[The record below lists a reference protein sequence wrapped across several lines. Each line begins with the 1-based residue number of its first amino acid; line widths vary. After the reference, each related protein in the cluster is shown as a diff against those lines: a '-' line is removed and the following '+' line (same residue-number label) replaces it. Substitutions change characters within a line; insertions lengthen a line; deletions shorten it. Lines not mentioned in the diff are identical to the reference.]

1 MSRHAQEASRSRPSP
16 RKCPHTDQPALDYVL
31 DGDAELRAVE
41 AALREAEITHDAH
54 EIAHGHERLHAIG
67 GYAAAARAARML
79 DGLGFKPDQ
88 IDNPVASFS
97 GGWRMRLN
105 LARVLMTRADLML
118 LDEPTNHL
126 DIDAVVW
133 LQNWL
138 LAYEGTLLVISHDR
152 EFLDAICTHTLHL
165 AESKA
170 TLYTGNYSQFER
182 LRAERMAQQAAVSA
196 SQQRTIAHLQSF
208 VDRFKASAAKARLA
222 QSRVKMIERIK
233 LVAPVV
239 ADSEFSFDFPAPDK
253 LPSPLIRLHD
263 AAVGYG
269 QRTVLSGIKLSLEPG
284 QRIGLVGP
292 NGEGKS
298 TLVKLLAG
306 ELDVRAG
313 EMTRHPDLRVGY
325 FAQHQLEQLNPDAS
339 PLEHFKELD
348 PKKGEQ
354 ELRSVL
360 GGFNF
365 VGDRVFEK
373 VAPFSGGEKARL
385 ALAMVVYRRPNLL
398 LLDEPTNHLDLDMRQ
413 ALEIALSDFDGAV
426 VLVSHDRHLV
436 GATCDQLIRVCD
448 GSVGEFDGDPV
459 PRNVDAPTHPDL
471 VEPGDVIEKSLQPGK
486 AAGTPQQA
494 RMHAHRHHAW
504 HALAFGIQH
513 VEAVAQ
519 IMEKVIGR
527 VEALRRREAHVV
539 GVERVRHDQVRAFAA
554 VGARHSHPERQVVA
568 VVVAVVFEAAVFD
581 DSARVFGLSRPVYQP
596 SGALPV
602 MALWISTA
610 RRMCARSRPRACP
623 GSGSSAGRARRS
635 RGRAS
640 RQASI
645 NCGLRC
651 IAMATPNTVSGRPR
665 RWNSRRM
672 RQHADARSVFV
683 DRLHAHVAS
692 RIAGRADDLGQKL
705 FAVARHRHA
714 ARRCGRRSVLA
725 ALFVQP

>member
-1 MSRHAQEASRSRPSP
+1 MLSFSNLRLRRGPRVLIDGLSATIHRGQRVGFVGRNGTGKSSLFALIQGEISPDQGDVSLPRNLLIASVAQEM
-16 RKCPHTDQPALDYVL
+16 PHTSAPAIEYVL

-41 AALREAEITHDAH
+41 ADLREAEILHDANR
-54 EIAHGHERLHAIG
+54 IGHGHERLHAIG
-67 GYAAAARAARML
+67 GYAASARAARML
-79 DGLGFKPDQ
+79 DGLGFKPDT
-88 IDNPVASFS
+88 INNPVDSFS

-105 LARVLMTRADLML
+105 LARVLMTRADLLL

-138 LAYEGTLLVISHDR
+138 LAYEGTLLLISHDR
-152 EFLDAICTHTLHL
+152 EFLDAVCTHTLHL
-165 AESKA
+165 AESRA

-182 LRAERMAQQAAVSA
+182 LRADRLAQQAAVSA
-196 SQQRTIAHLQSF
+196 AQQRTIAHLQSF
-208 VDRFKASAAKARLA
+208 VDRFKASAAKARQA

-233 LVAPVV
+233 LVAPVM
-239 ADSEFSFDFPAPDK
+239 ADSEFSFDFPQPDR

-269 QRTVLSGIKLSLEPG
+269 ERTVLSNIKLSLEPG

-306 ELDVRAG
+306 ELDIRDG

-339 PLEHFKELD
+339 PLEHFRELD

-385 ALAMVVYRRPNLL
+385 ALAMVVYRKPNLL

-413 ALEIALSDFDGAV
+413 ALELALQDFNGAV

-448 GSVGEFDGDPV
+448 GAVGEFDGDLDDYARWLSTRGNA
-459 PRNVDAPTHPDL
+459 PRNDGGAGKSASADKSPRQNDKAQKKQERALREALKKAEVELEQMQKAMQLADAE
-471 VEPGDVIEKSLQPGK
+471 VAAPGFFNQDKFKVL
-486 AAGTPQQA
+486 AATQRQTEA
-494 RMHAHRHHAW
+494 RRKLDEAEARW
-504 HALAFGIQH
+504 LAAA
-513 VEAVAQ
+513 EA
-519 IMEKVIGR
+519 
-527 VEALRRREAHVV
+527 VEAL
-539 GVERVRHDQVRAFAA
+539 
-554 VGARHSHPERQVVA
+554 
-568 VVVAVVFEAAVFD
+568 
-581 DSARVFGLSRPVYQP
+581 
-596 SGALPV
+596 SG
-602 MALWISTA
+602 
-610 RRMCARSRPRACP
+610 
-623 GSGSSAGRARRS
+623 
-635 RGRAS
+635 
-640 RQASI
+640 
-645 NCGLRC
+645 
-651 IAMATPNTVSGRPR
+651 
-665 RWNSRRM
+665 
-672 RQHADARSVFV
+672 
-683 DRLHAHVAS
+683 
-692 RIAGRADDLGQKL
+692 
-705 FAVARHRHA
+705 
-714 ARRCGRRSVLA
+714 
-725 ALFVQP
+725 

>member
-1 MSRHAQEASRSRPSP
+1 MLSFSNLRLRRGPRVLIDGLSATIHRGQRVGFVGRNGTGKSSLFALILGEIQPDQGDVSLPKSLTIATVAQEM
-16 RKCPHTDQPALDYVL
+16 PHTEQPAIEYVL

-448 GSVGEFDGDPV
+448 GSVGEFDGDLDAYAKWLGSRGNAMRQEAGPSK
-459 PRNVDAPTHPDL
+459 PAGGERSARNNDKAQKKQERALRDAL
-471 VEPGDVIEKSLQPGK
+471 K
-486 AAGTPQQA
+486 AAEVELERLQREMQQVDREVA
-494 RMHAHRHHAW
+494 APGFYSQDKFKV
-504 HALAFGIQH
+504 LATTQRQSETRRKLD
-513 VEAVAQ
+513 EA
-519 IMEKVIGR
+519 
-527 VEALRRREAHVV
+527 
-539 GVERVRHDQVRAFAA
+539 
-554 VGARHSHPERQVVA
+554 
-568 VVVAVVFEAAVFD
+568 EAAWL
-581 DSARVFGLSRPVYQP
+581 A
-596 SGALPV
+596 A
-602 MALWISTA
+602 AE
-610 RRMCARSRPRACP
+610 
-623 GSGSSAGRARRS
+623 
-635 RGRAS
+635 AS
-640 RQASI
+640 EA
-645 NCGLRC
+645 
-651 IAMATPNTVSGRPR
+651 
-665 RWNSRRM
+665 
-672 RQHADARSVFV
+672 
-683 DRLHAHVAS
+683 
-692 RIAGRADDLGQKL
+692 
-705 FAVARHRHA
+705 A
-714 ARRCGRRSVLA
+714 AR
-725 ALFVQP
+725 

>member
-1 MSRHAQEASRSRPSP
+1 MLSFSNLRLRRGPRVLIDGLSATIHRGQRVGFVGRNGTGKSSLFALILGEIQPDQGDVSLPKSLTIATVAQEM
-16 RKCPHTDQPALDYVL
+16 PHTEQPAIEYVL

-152 EFLDAICTHTLHL
+152 EFLDAVCTHTLHL

-269 QRTVLSGIKLSLEPG
+269 ERTVLSGIKLSLEPG

-306 ELDVRAG
+306 ELEIRAG

-448 GSVGEFDGDPV
+448 GTVGEFDGDLDV
-459 PRNVDAPTHPDL
+459 YAKWIGSRGNTPRAEAGAVRAAASERPARGND
-471 VEPGDVIEKSLQPGK
+471 K
-486 AAGTPQQA
+486 AQKKQE
-494 RMHAHRHHAW
+494 R
-504 HALAFGIQH
+504 
-513 VEAVAQ
+513 
-519 IMEKVIGR
+519 
-527 VEALRRREAHVV
+527 ALRDALQKAEAEMEQLQREMQLVDTEVAAPGFFAQDKFRVLATTQRQTETRRKLELA
-539 GVERVRHDQVRAFAA
+539 
-554 VGARHSHPERQVVA
+554 
-568 VVVAVVFEAAVFD
+568 EAAWL
-581 DSARVFGLSRPVYQP
+581 A
-596 SGALPV
+596 A
-602 MALWISTA
+602 AE
-610 RRMCARSRPRACP
+610 
-623 GSGSSAGRARRS
+623 
-635 RGRAS
+635 AS
-640 RQASI
+640 EA
-645 NCGLRC
+645 
-651 IAMATPNTVSGRPR
+651 
-665 RWNSRRM
+665 
-672 RQHADARSVFV
+672 
-683 DRLHAHVAS
+683 
-692 RIAGRADDLGQKL
+692 
-705 FAVARHRHA
+705 A
-714 ARRCGRRSVLA
+714 AR
-725 ALFVQP
+725 

>member
-1 MSRHAQEASRSRPSP
+1 MLSFQNLRLRRGPRVLIDGLSATIHRGQRVGFVGRNGTGKSSLFALIQGEVAPDQGDVSMPRNLRIASVAQEM
-16 RKCPHTDQPALDYVL
+16 PHTSAAAIEYVL
-31 DGDAELRAVE
+31 DGDAELREVE
-41 AALREAEITHDAH
+41 ADLREAEIIHDADR
-54 EIAHGHERLHAIG
+54 IGHGHERLHAIG

-88 IDNPVASFS
+88 INNPVDSFS

-138 LAYEGTLLVISHDR
+138 LAYEGTLLLISHDR
-152 EFLDAICTHTLHL
+152 EFLDAVCTHTLHL
-165 AESKA
+165 AESRA

-222 QSRVKMIERIK
+222 QSRVTMIERIQ

-239 ADSEFSFDFPAPDK
+239 ADSEFSFDFPAPEK

-269 QRTVLSGIKLSLEPG
+269 ERTVLSGIKLSLEPG

-306 ELDVRAG
+306 ELEIRGG

-385 ALAMVVYRRPNLL
+385 ALAMVVYRKPNLL

-436 GATCDQLIRVCD
+436 GSTCDQLIRVCD
-448 GSVGEFDGDPV
+448 GSVGEFNGDLDDYAKWLSSRPSGGMRADGV
-459 PRNVDAPTHPDL
+459 VTTKGAAKEQPRNAQAQRKQEKQLKEALKKAESELEKLQKDMQLVDAE
-471 VEPGDVIEKSLQPGK
+471 VAKPGFYSSDKFKVLATTQRQAETRRQLDAAEARWIE
-486 AAGTPQQA
+486 AA
-494 RMHAHRHHAW
+494 
-504 HALAFGIQH
+504 
-513 VEAVAQ
+513 EAVEQ
-519 IMEKVIGR
+519 IGK
-527 VEALRRREAHVV
+527 
-539 GVERVRHDQVRAFAA
+539 
-554 VGARHSHPERQVVA
+554 
-568 VVVAVVFEAAVFD
+568 
-581 DSARVFGLSRPVYQP
+581 
-596 SGALPV
+596 
-602 MALWISTA
+602 
-610 RRMCARSRPRACP
+610 
-623 GSGSSAGRARRS
+623 
-635 RGRAS
+635 
-640 RQASI
+640 
-645 NCGLRC
+645 
-651 IAMATPNTVSGRPR
+651 
-665 RWNSRRM
+665 
-672 RQHADARSVFV
+672 
-683 DRLHAHVAS
+683 
-692 RIAGRADDLGQKL
+692 
-705 FAVARHRHA
+705 
-714 ARRCGRRSVLA
+714 
-725 ALFVQP
+725 

>member
-1 MSRHAQEASRSRPSP
+1 MLSFSNLRLRRGPRVLIDGLSATIHRGQRVGFVGRNGTGKSSLFAVILGQVQPDQGDFGMPKNLTIATVAQEMPDTP
-16 RKCPHTDQPALDYVL
+16 QPAIDYVL

-41 AALREAEITHDAH
+41 AALVEAEIMHDADA
-54 EIAHGHERLHAIG
+54 IAHGHERLHAIG
-67 GYAAAARAARML
+67 GYAAAARAARLL

-88 IDNPVASFS
+88 INHPVDSFS

-165 AESKA
+165 AEQKA
-170 TLYTGNYSQFER
+170 TLYTGNYTQFEK
-182 LRAERMAQQAAVSA
+182 LRAERMAQQAAISA
-196 SQQRTIAHLQSF
+196 AQQRTIAHLQSF

-239 ADSEFSFDFPAPDK
+239 ADSEFSFEFPAPDK

-269 QRTVLSGIKLSLEPG
+269 ERTVLAGIKLSLEPG

-306 ELDVRAG
+306 ELDIRAG

-354 ELRSVL
+354 ELRNVL

-365 VGDRVFEK
+365 IGDRVFEK
-373 VAPFSGGEKARL
+373 VGPFSGGEKARL
-385 ALAMVVYRRPNLL
+385 ALAMVVYRKPNLL

-436 GATCDQLIRVCD
+436 GATCDQLVRVCD
-448 GSVGEFDGDPV
+448 GAVGEFDGDLDAYAKWLSARGNA
-459 PRNVDAPTHPDL
+459 PRGESGAAKSGDAARSPRQND
-471 VEPGDVIEKSLQPGK
+471 K
-486 AAGTPQQA
+486 AQKKQE
-494 RMHAHRHHAW
+494 R
-504 HALAFGIQH
+504 AL
-513 VEAVAQ
+513 
-519 IMEKVIGR
+519 R
-527 VEALRRREAHVV
+527 EALKKAEAEMEQVQKEMRQVDSEVAAPGFFNQDKFKVLATTQRQSETRRRL
-539 GVERVRHDQVRAFAA
+539 DAA
-554 VGARHSHPERQVVA
+554 
-568 VVVAVVFEAAVFD
+568 EAA
-581 DSARVFGLSRPVYQP
+581 
-596 SGALPV
+596 
-602 MALWISTA
+602 W
-610 RRMCARSRPRACP
+610 
-623 GSGSSAGRARRS
+623 
-635 RGRAS
+635 
-640 RQASI
+640 
-645 NCGLRC
+645 
-651 IAMATPNTVSGRPR
+651 
-665 RWNSRRM
+665 
-672 RQHADARSVFV
+672 
-683 DRLHAHVAS
+683 
-692 RIAGRADDLGQKL
+692 
-705 FAVARHRHA
+705 
-714 ARRCGRRSVLA
+714 LA
-725 ALFVQP
+725 AAEALEGAQAP

>member
-1 MSRHAQEASRSRPSP
+1 MLIDGLSATIHRGQRVGFVGRNGTGKSSLFALIQGEIAPDQGDVSFPRGLNIASVAQEM
-16 RKCPHTDQPALDYVL
+16 PHTTAAAIEYVL
-31 DGDAELRAVE
+31 DGDSELREVE
-41 AALREAEITHDAH
+41 ADLREAEIIHDADR
-54 EIAHGHERLHAIG
+54 IGHGHERLHAIG
-67 GYAAAARAARML
+67 GYAASSRAARML

-88 IDNPVASFS
+88 INNPVDSFS

-138 LAYEGTLLVISHDR
+138 IAYEGTLLVISHDR
-152 EFLDAICTHTLHL
+152 EFLDAVCTHTLHL
-165 AESKA
+165 AESRA
-170 TLYTGNYSQFER
+170 TLYTGNYTQFER

-239 ADSEFSFDFPAPDK
+239 ADSEFSFDFPQPEK

-269 QRTVLSGIKLSLEPG
+269 ERTVLSGIKMSIEPG

-306 ELDVRAG
+306 ELDIRDG

-339 PLEHFKELD
+339 PLEHFRELD

-385 ALAMVVYRRPNLL
+385 ALAMVVYRKPNLL

-436 GATCDQLIRVCD
+436 GSTCDQLVRICD
-448 GSVGEFDGDPV
+448 GTVGEFNGDLDDYAKWLSSRPSGGMRADGVVTTKANANKDQ
-459 PRNVDAPTHPDL
+459 PRNNDKAQRKQEKLLKETLKKAEAELEQLQKDMQKVDAEVAAPNFYSSDKFKVLATTQRQAETRRQLDAA
-471 VEPGDVIEKSLQPGK
+471 EARWIE
-486 AAGTPQQA
+486 AA
-494 RMHAHRHHAW
+494 
-504 HALAFGIQH
+504 
-513 VEAVAQ
+513 EAV
-519 IMEKVIGR
+519 EGIG
-527 VEALRRREAHVV
+527 
-539 GVERVRHDQVRAFAA
+539 
-554 VGARHSHPERQVVA
+554 
-568 VVVAVVFEAAVFD
+568 
-581 DSARVFGLSRPVYQP
+581 
-596 SGALPV
+596 
-602 MALWISTA
+602 
-610 RRMCARSRPRACP
+610 
-623 GSGSSAGRARRS
+623 
-635 RGRAS
+635 
-640 RQASI
+640 
-645 NCGLRC
+645 
-651 IAMATPNTVSGRPR
+651 
-665 RWNSRRM
+665 
-672 RQHADARSVFV
+672 
-683 DRLHAHVAS
+683 
-692 RIAGRADDLGQKL
+692 K
-705 FAVARHRHA
+705 
-714 ARRCGRRSVLA
+714 
-725 ALFVQP
+725 

>member
-1 MSRHAQEASRSRPSP
+1 MILGELQPDQGDVSMPKNLSIATVAQEM
-16 RKCPHTDQPALDYVL
+16 PHTDQPAIEYVL

-41 AALREAEITHDAH
+41 AALVEAEIVHDADA
-54 EIAHGHERLHAIG
+54 IAHGHERLHAIG

-88 IDNPVASFS
+88 ISDPVDSFS

-165 AESKA
+165 AELKA

-182 LRAERMAQQAAVSA
+182 LRAERMAQQAAISA
-196 SQQRTIAHLQSF
+196 AQQRTIAHLQSF

-269 QRTVLSGIKLSLEPG
+269 ERTVLSGVKLSLEPG

-306 ELDVRAG
+306 ELEIRAG

-339 PLEHFKELD
+339 PLEHFRELD

-354 ELRSVL
+354 ELRGVL

-373 VAPFSGGEKARL
+373 VGPFSGGEKARL

-436 GATCDQLIRVCD
+436 ASTCDQLIRVCD
-448 GSVGEFDGDPV
+448 GRVGEFDGDLDAYAKWLSSRGNA
-459 PRNVDAPTHPDL
+459 PRMDAGGAKGASASRSPRQND
-471 VEPGDVIEKSLQPGK
+471 K
-486 AAGTPQQA
+486 AAKKQERALRDALKQAEAEMEQLQKAMQQA
-494 RMHAHRHHAW
+494 DAEVA
-504 HALAFGIQH
+504 APGFFQQDKFKVLAATQRQA
-513 VEAVAQ
+513 EARRKLDEA
-519 IMEKVIGR
+519 EAR
-527 VEALRRREAHVV
+527 WLAAAEAVEAL
-539 GVERVRHDQVRAFAA
+539 
-554 VGARHSHPERQVVA
+554 
-568 VVVAVVFEAAVFD
+568 
-581 DSARVFGLSRPVYQP
+581 
-596 SGALPV
+596 
-602 MALWISTA
+602 
-610 RRMCARSRPRACP
+610 
-623 GSGSSAGRARRS
+623 
-635 RGRAS
+635 AS
-640 RQASI
+640 
-645 NCGLRC
+645 
-651 IAMATPNTVSGRPR
+651 
-665 RWNSRRM
+665 
-672 RQHADARSVFV
+672 
-683 DRLHAHVAS
+683 
-692 RIAGRADDLGQKL
+692 
-705 FAVARHRHA
+705 
-714 ARRCGRRSVLA
+714 
-725 ALFVQP
+725 

>member
-1 MSRHAQEASRSRPSP
+1 MLSFSNLRLRRGPRVLIDGLSATIHRGQRVGFVGRNGTGKSSLFAMILGDLQPDQGDVSMPKNLTIATVAQEM
-16 RKCPHTDQPALDYVL
+16 PHTDQPAIEYVL

-41 AALREAEITHDAH
+41 AALVEAEIVHDADA
-54 EIAHGHERLHAIG
+54 IAHGHERLHAIG
-67 GYAAAARAARML
+67 GYAASARAARML

-88 IDNPVASFS
+88 INNPVDSFS

-138 LAYEGTLLVISHDR
+138 LAYEGTLLTISHDR

-165 AESKA
+165 AELKA

-182 LRAERMAQQAAVSA
+182 LRAERMAQQAAISA
-196 SQQRTIAHLQSF
+196 AQQRTIAHLQSF

-269 QRTVLSGIKLSLEPG
+269 ERTVLSGIKLSLEPG

-306 ELDVRAG
+306 ELDIRNG

-339 PLEHFKELD
+339 PLDHFKELD

-354 ELRSVL
+354 ELRGVL

-373 VAPFSGGEKARL
+373 VGPFSGGEKARL
-385 ALAMVVYRRPNLL
+385 ALAMVVYRKPNLL

-436 GATCDQLIRVCD
+436 GATCDQLVRVCD
-448 GSVGEFDGDPV
+448 GVVAEFDGDLDAYAKWLSARGNSS
-459 PRNVDAPTHPDL
+459 RNDGGAAKPSS
-471 VEPGDVIEKSLQPGK
+471 EKSARQNDK
-486 AAGTPQQA
+486 AAKKQERALREALKTAEAEMELLQKAMQQA
-494 RMHAHRHHAW
+494 DA
-504 HALAFGIQH
+504 
-513 VEAVAQ
+513 EVA
-519 IMEKVIGR
+519 
-527 VEALRRREAHVV
+527 A
-539 GVERVRHDQVRAFAA
+539 
-554 VGARHSHPERQVVA
+554 
-568 VVVAVVFEAAVFD
+568 
-581 DSARVFGLSRPVYQP
+581 
-596 SGALPV
+596 
-602 MALWISTA
+602 
-610 RRMCARSRPRACP
+610 P
-623 GSGSSAGRARRS
+623 GFFN
-635 RGRAS
+635 
-640 RQASI
+640 Q
-645 NCGLRC
+645 
-651 IAMATPNTVSGRPR
+651 
-665 RWNSRRM
+665 
-672 RQHADARSVFV
+672 DKF
-683 DRLHAHVAS
+683 
-692 RIAGRADDLGQKL
+692 K
-705 FAVARHRHA
+705 
-714 ARRCGRRSVLA
+714 VLA
-725 ALFVQP
+725 ATQRQTEARRKLDEAEARWLAAADAVDALAG

>member
-1 MSRHAQEASRSRPSP
+1 MLSFSNLRLRRGPRVLIDGLSATIHRGQRVGFVGRNGTGKSSLFAMILGELQPDQGDVSMPKNLSIATVAQEM
-16 RKCPHTDQPALDYVL
+16 PHTDQPAIEYVL

-41 AALREAEITHDAH
+41 AALVEAEIVHDADA
-54 EIAHGHERLHAIG
+54 IAHGHERLHAIG

-88 IDNPVASFS
+88 ISDPVDSFS

-165 AESKA
+165 AELKA

-182 LRAERMAQQAAVSA
+182 LRAERMAQQAAISA
-196 SQQRTIAHLQSF
+196 AQQRTIAHLQSF

-269 QRTVLSGIKLSLEPG
+269 ERTVLSGVKLSLEPG

-306 ELDVRAG
+306 ELEIRAG

-339 PLEHFKELD
+339 PLEHFRELD

-354 ELRSVL
+354 ELRGVL

-373 VAPFSGGEKARL
+373 VGPFSGGEKARL

-436 GATCDQLIRVCD
+436 ASTCDQLIRVCD
-448 GSVGEFDGDPV
+448 GRVGEFDGDLDAYAKWLSSRGNA
-459 PRNVDAPTHPDL
+459 PRMDAGGAKGASASRSPRQND
-471 VEPGDVIEKSLQPGK
+471 K
-486 AAGTPQQA
+486 AAKKQERALRDALKQAEAEMEQLQKAMQQA
-494 RMHAHRHHAW
+494 DAEVA
-504 HALAFGIQH
+504 APGFFQQDKFKVLAATQRQA
-513 VEAVAQ
+513 EARRKLDEA
-519 IMEKVIGR
+519 EAR
-527 VEALRRREAHVV
+527 WLAAAEAVEAL
-539 GVERVRHDQVRAFAA
+539 
-554 VGARHSHPERQVVA
+554 
-568 VVVAVVFEAAVFD
+568 
-581 DSARVFGLSRPVYQP
+581 
-596 SGALPV
+596 
-602 MALWISTA
+602 
-610 RRMCARSRPRACP
+610 
-623 GSGSSAGRARRS
+623 
-635 RGRAS
+635 AS
-640 RQASI
+640 
-645 NCGLRC
+645 
-651 IAMATPNTVSGRPR
+651 
-665 RWNSRRM
+665 
-672 RQHADARSVFV
+672 
-683 DRLHAHVAS
+683 
-692 RIAGRADDLGQKL
+692 
-705 FAVARHRHA
+705 
-714 ARRCGRRSVLA
+714 
-725 ALFVQP
+725 

>member
-1 MSRHAQEASRSRPSP
+1 MLSFSNLRLRRGPRVLIDGLSATIHRGQRVGFVGRNGTGKSSLFALIQGEISPDQGDVSLPRNLLIASVAQEM
-16 RKCPHTDQPALDYVL
+16 PHTSAPAIEYVL

-41 AALREAEITHDAH
+41 ADLREAEILHDANR
-54 EIAHGHERLHAIG
+54 IGHGHERLHAIG
-67 GYAAAARAARML
+67 GYAASARAARML
-79 DGLGFKPDQ
+79 DGLGFKPDT
-88 IDNPVASFS
+88 INNPVDSFS

-105 LARVLMTRADLML
+105 LARVLMTRADLLL

-138 LAYEGTLLVISHDR
+138 LAYEGTLLLISHDR
-152 EFLDAICTHTLHL
+152 EFLDAVCTHTLHL
-165 AESKA
+165 AESRA

-182 LRAERMAQQAAVSA
+182 LRADRLAQQAAVSA
-196 SQQRTIAHLQSF
+196 TQQRTIAHLQSF
-208 VDRFKASAAKARLA
+208 VDRFKASAAKARQA

-233 LVAPVV
+233 LVAPVM
-239 ADSEFSFDFPAPDK
+239 ADSEFSFDFPQPDR

-269 QRTVLSGIKLSLEPG
+269 ERTVLSNIKLSLEPG

-306 ELDVRAG
+306 ELDIRDG

-339 PLEHFKELD
+339 PLEHFRELD

-385 ALAMVVYRRPNLL
+385 ALAMVVYRKPNLL

-413 ALEIALSDFDGAV
+413 ALELALQDFNGAV

-448 GSVGEFDGDPV
+448 GAVGEFDGDLDDYARWLSTRGNA
-459 PRNVDAPTHPDL
+459 PRNDGGAGKSASADKSPRQNDKAQKKQERALREALKKAEVELEQMQKAMQLADAE
-471 VEPGDVIEKSLQPGK
+471 VAAPGFFNQDKFKVL
-486 AAGTPQQA
+486 AATQRQTEA
-494 RMHAHRHHAW
+494 RRKLDEAEARW
-504 HALAFGIQH
+504 LAAA
-513 VEAVAQ
+513 EA
-519 IMEKVIGR
+519 
-527 VEALRRREAHVV
+527 VEAL
-539 GVERVRHDQVRAFAA
+539 
-554 VGARHSHPERQVVA
+554 
-568 VVVAVVFEAAVFD
+568 
-581 DSARVFGLSRPVYQP
+581 
-596 SGALPV
+596 SG
-602 MALWISTA
+602 
-610 RRMCARSRPRACP
+610 
-623 GSGSSAGRARRS
+623 
-635 RGRAS
+635 
-640 RQASI
+640 
-645 NCGLRC
+645 
-651 IAMATPNTVSGRPR
+651 
-665 RWNSRRM
+665 
-672 RQHADARSVFV
+672 
-683 DRLHAHVAS
+683 
-692 RIAGRADDLGQKL
+692 
-705 FAVARHRHA
+705 
-714 ARRCGRRSVLA
+714 
-725 ALFVQP
+725 

>member
-1 MSRHAQEASRSRPSP
+1 MLSFSNLRLRRGPRVLIDGLSATIHRGQRVGFVGRNGTGKSSLFAMILGDLQPDQGDVSMPKNLTIATVAQEM
-16 RKCPHTDQPALDYVL
+16 PHTDQPAIEYVL

-41 AALREAEITHDAH
+41 AALVEAEIVHDADA
-54 EIAHGHERLHAIG
+54 IAHGHERLHAIG
-67 GYAAAARAARML
+67 GYAASARAARML

-88 IDNPVASFS
+88 INNPVDSFS

-138 LAYEGTLLVISHDR
+138 LAYEGTLLTISHDR

-165 AESKA
+165 AELKA

-182 LRAERMAQQAAVSA
+182 LRAERMAQQAAISA
-196 SQQRTIAHLQSF
+196 AQQRTIAHLQSF

-263 AAVGYG
+263 AAVGYCE
-269 QRTVLSGIKLSLEPG
+269 RTVLSGIKLSLEPG

-306 ELDVRAG
+306 ELDIRNG

-339 PLEHFKELD
+339 PLDHFKELD

-354 ELRSVL
+354 ELRGVL

-373 VAPFSGGEKARL
+373 VGPFSGGEKARL
-385 ALAMVVYRRPNLL
+385 ALAMVVYRKPNLL

-436 GATCDQLIRVCD
+436 GATCDQLVRVCD
-448 GSVGEFDGDPV
+448 GVVGEFDGDLDAYAKWLSSRGNT
-459 PRNVDAPTHPDL
+459 PRN
-471 VEPGDVIEKSLQPGK
+471 EGGGKSSERSPRQNDK
-486 AAGTPQQA
+486 AAKKQERALRETLKQAEAEMEQLQKAMQQA
-494 RMHAHRHHAW
+494 DAEVA
-504 HALAFGIQH
+504 APGFFNQDKFKVLAATQRQS
-513 VEAVAQ
+513 EARRKLDEA
-519 IMEKVIGR
+519 EAR
-527 VEALRRREAHVV
+527 WLAAAEAVEALA
-539 GVERVRHDQVRAFAA
+539 
-554 VGARHSHPERQVVA
+554 
-568 VVVAVVFEAAVFD
+568 
-581 DSARVFGLSRPVYQP
+581 
-596 SGALPV
+596 
-602 MALWISTA
+602 
-610 RRMCARSRPRACP
+610 
-623 GSGSSAGRARRS
+623 
-635 RGRAS
+635 
-640 RQASI
+640 
-645 NCGLRC
+645 N
-651 IAMATPNTVSGRPR
+651 
-665 RWNSRRM
+665 
-672 RQHADARSVFV
+672 
-683 DRLHAHVAS
+683 
-692 RIAGRADDLGQKL
+692 
-705 FAVARHRHA
+705 
-714 ARRCGRRSVLA
+714 
-725 ALFVQP
+725 

>member
-1 MSRHAQEASRSRPSP
+1 MLSFSNLRLRRGPRVLIDGLSATIHRGQRVGFVGRNGTGKSSLFAMILGELQPDQGDVSVPKNLSIATVAQEM
-16 RKCPHTDQPALDYVL
+16 PHTDQSAIEYVL

-41 AALREAEITHDAH
+41 AALTEAEIVHDADA
-54 EIAHGHERLHAIG
+54 IAHGHERLHAIG
-67 GYAAAARAARML
+67 GYAASARAARML

-88 IDNPVASFS
+88 ITHPVNSFS

-138 LAYEGTLLVISHDR
+138 LAYEGTLLTISHDR

-165 AESKA
+165 AELKA
-170 TLYTGNYSQFER
+170 TLYTGNYSQFEK
-182 LRAERMAQQAAVSA
+182 LRAERMAQQAAISA
-196 SQQRTIAHLQSF
+196 AQQRTIAHLQSF

-269 QRTVLSGIKLSLEPG
+269 DRTVLSGIKLSIEPG

-306 ELDVRAG
+306 QLDIRAG

-373 VAPFSGGEKARL
+373 VGPFSGGEKARL
-385 ALAMVVYRRPNLL
+385 SLAMVVYRKPNLL

-436 GATCDQLIRVCD
+436 GATCDQLVRVCD
-448 GSVGEFDGDPV
+448 GVVAEFDGDLDAYAKWLSARGNTS
-459 PRNVDAPTHPDL
+459 RNDGGAAKPSS
-471 VEPGDVIEKSLQPGK
+471 EKSARQNDK
-486 AAGTPQQA
+486 AAKKQERALREALKQAEAEMEQLQKAMQQA
-494 RMHAHRHHAW
+494 DAEVA
-504 HALAFGIQH
+504 APGFFNQDKFKVLAATQRQT
-513 VEAVAQ
+513 EARRKLDEA
-519 IMEKVIGR
+519 EAR
-527 VEALRRREAHVV
+527 WLAAAEAVEAL
-539 GVERVRHDQVRAFAA
+539 
-554 VGARHSHPERQVVA
+554 
-568 VVVAVVFEAAVFD
+568 
-581 DSARVFGLSRPVYQP
+581 
-596 SGALPV
+596 
-602 MALWISTA
+602 
-610 RRMCARSRPRACP
+610 
-623 GSGSSAGRARRS
+623 AG
-635 RGRAS
+635 
-640 RQASI
+640 
-645 NCGLRC
+645 
-651 IAMATPNTVSGRPR
+651 
-665 RWNSRRM
+665 
-672 RQHADARSVFV
+672 
-683 DRLHAHVAS
+683 
-692 RIAGRADDLGQKL
+692 
-705 FAVARHRHA
+705 
-714 ARRCGRRSVLA
+714 
-725 ALFVQP
+725 

>member
-1 MSRHAQEASRSRPSP
+1 MLSFSNLRLRRGPRVLIDGLSATIHRGQRVGFVGRNGTGKSSLFAMILGELQPDQGDVSVPKNLSIATVAQEM
-16 RKCPHTDQPALDYVL
+16 PHTDQSAIEYVL

-41 AALREAEITHDAH
+41 AALTEAEIVHDADA
-54 EIAHGHERLHAIG
+54 IAHGHERLHAIG
-67 GYAAAARAARML
+67 GYAASARAARML

-88 IDNPVASFS
+88 ITHPVNSFS

-138 LAYEGTLLVISHDR
+138 LAYEGTLLTISHDR

-165 AESKA
+165 AELKA
-170 TLYTGNYSQFER
+170 TLYTGNYSQFEK
-182 LRAERMAQQAAVSA
+182 LRAERMAQQAAISA
-196 SQQRTIAHLQSF
+196 AQQRTIAHLQSF

-269 QRTVLSGIKLSLEPG
+269 DRTVLSGIKLSIEPG

-306 ELDVRAG
+306 QLDIRAG

-373 VAPFSGGEKARL
+373 VGPFSGGEKARL
-385 ALAMVVYRRPNLL
+385 SLAMVVYRKPNLL

-436 GATCDQLIRVCD
+436 GATCDQLVRVCD
-448 GSVGEFDGDPV
+448 GVVAEFDGDLDAYAKWLSARGNSS
-459 PRNVDAPTHPDL
+459 RNDGGAAKPSS
-471 VEPGDVIEKSLQPGK
+471 EKSARQNDK
-486 AAGTPQQA
+486 AAKKQERALREALKTAEAEMELLQKAMQQA
-494 RMHAHRHHAW
+494 DAEVA
-504 HALAFGIQH
+504 APGFFNQDKFKVLAATQRQT
-513 VEAVAQ
+513 EARRKLDEA
-519 IMEKVIGR
+519 EAR
-527 VEALRRREAHVV
+527 WLAAAEAVEAL
-539 GVERVRHDQVRAFAA
+539 
-554 VGARHSHPERQVVA
+554 
-568 VVVAVVFEAAVFD
+568 
-581 DSARVFGLSRPVYQP
+581 
-596 SGALPV
+596 
-602 MALWISTA
+602 
-610 RRMCARSRPRACP
+610 
-623 GSGSSAGRARRS
+623 AG
-635 RGRAS
+635 
-640 RQASI
+640 
-645 NCGLRC
+645 
-651 IAMATPNTVSGRPR
+651 
-665 RWNSRRM
+665 
-672 RQHADARSVFV
+672 
-683 DRLHAHVAS
+683 
-692 RIAGRADDLGQKL
+692 
-705 FAVARHRHA
+705 
-714 ARRCGRRSVLA
+714 
-725 ALFVQP
+725 

>member
-1 MSRHAQEASRSRPSP
+1 MLSFQNLRLRRGPRVLIDGLSATIHRGQRVGFVGRNGTGKSSLFALIQGEISPDQGDVSLPRNLNIASVAQEM
-16 RKCPHTDQPALDYVL
+16 PHTTAAAIEYVL
-31 DGDAELRAVE
+31 DGDAELRTIE
-41 AALREAEITHDAH
+41 ADLREAEITHDADR
-54 EIAHGHERLHAIG
+54 IGHGHERLHAIG
-67 GYAAAARAARML
+67 GYAASARAARML

-88 IDNPVASFS
+88 INNPVDSFS

-138 LAYEGTLLVISHDR
+138 LAYEGTLLLISHDR
-152 EFLDAICTHTLHL
+152 EFLDAVCTHTLHL

-170 TLYTGNYSQFER
+170 TMYTGNYTQFER

-239 ADSEFSFDFPAPDK
+239 ADSEFSFDFPQPDK
-253 LPSPLIRLHD
+253 LPSPLIRMHD

-269 QRTVLSGIKLSLEPG
+269 DRTVLSGIKLSLEPG

-306 ELDVRAG
+306 ELDIRSG

-325 FAQHQLEQLNPDAS
+325 FAQHQLEQLHGHLS
-339 PLEHFKELD
+339 PLEHFKLLD

-360 GGFNF
+360 GSFNF
-365 VGDRVFEK
+365 VGDRVFEP

-385 ALAMVVYRRPNLL
+385 ALAMVVYRKPNLL

-436 GATCDQLIRVCD
+436 GATCDQLVRICD
-448 GSVGEFDGDPV
+448 GQVGEFDGDLDDYAKWLSSRPSGGMRADGV
-459 PRNVDAPTHPDL
+459 VTTKGQANKDQPRNAQAQRKQEKQLKEALKKAEGELEKLQKDMQLVDAE
-471 VEPGDVIEKSLQPGK
+471 V
-486 AAGTPQQA
+486 AAPNFYNSDKFKVLATTQRQTETRRQLDAAEA
-494 RMHAHRHHAW
+494 RWMEAA
-504 HALAFGIQH
+504 
-513 VEAVAQ
+513 EAV
-519 IMEKVIGR
+519 E
-527 VEALRRREAHVV
+527 
-539 GVERVRHDQVRAFAA
+539 
-554 VGARHSHPERQVVA
+554 
-568 VVVAVVFEAAVFD
+568 
-581 DSARVFGLSRPVYQP
+581 GL
-596 SGALPV
+596 A
-602 MALWISTA
+602 
-610 RRMCARSRPRACP
+610 
-623 GSGSSAGRARRS
+623 
-635 RGRAS
+635 
-640 RQASI
+640 
-645 NCGLRC
+645 
-651 IAMATPNTVSGRPR
+651 
-665 RWNSRRM
+665 
-672 RQHADARSVFV
+672 
-683 DRLHAHVAS
+683 
-692 RIAGRADDLGQKL
+692 K
-705 FAVARHRHA
+705 
-714 ARRCGRRSVLA
+714 
-725 ALFVQP
+725 

>member
-1 MSRHAQEASRSRPSP
+1 MLSFSNLRLRRGPRVLIDGLSATIHRGQRVGFVGRNGTGKSSLFALILGEIQPDQGDVSLPKSLTIATVAQEM
-16 RKCPHTDQPALDYVL
+16 PHTEQPAIEYVL

-152 EFLDAICTHTLHL
+152 EFLDAVCTHTLHL

-269 QRTVLSGIKLSLEPG
+269 ERTVLSGIKLSLEPG

-306 ELDVRAG
+306 ELEIRAG

-448 GSVGEFDGDPV
+448 GTVGEFDGDLDVYAKWLSSRGSAMRQDAGPSK
-459 PRNVDAPTHPDL
+459 PTGGERSARNNDKAQKKQERALRDAL
-471 VEPGDVIEKSLQPGK
+471 K
-486 AAGTPQQA
+486 AAEAEMERLQRDLQQVDREVA
-494 RMHAHRHHAW
+494 APGFFSQDKFKV
-504 HALAFGIQH
+504 LATTQRQSETRRKLD
-513 VEAVAQ
+513 EA
-519 IMEKVIGR
+519 
-527 VEALRRREAHVV
+527 
-539 GVERVRHDQVRAFAA
+539 
-554 VGARHSHPERQVVA
+554 
-568 VVVAVVFEAAVFD
+568 EAAWL
-581 DSARVFGLSRPVYQP
+581 A
-596 SGALPV
+596 A
-602 MALWISTA
+602 AE
-610 RRMCARSRPRACP
+610 
-623 GSGSSAGRARRS
+623 
-635 RGRAS
+635 AS
-640 RQASI
+640 EA
-645 NCGLRC
+645 
-651 IAMATPNTVSGRPR
+651 
-665 RWNSRRM
+665 
-672 RQHADARSVFV
+672 
-683 DRLHAHVAS
+683 
-692 RIAGRADDLGQKL
+692 
-705 FAVARHRHA
+705 A
-714 ARRCGRRSVLA
+714 AR
-725 ALFVQP
+725 

>member
-1 MSRHAQEASRSRPSP
+1 MILGDLQPDQGDVSMPKNLTIATVAQEM
-16 RKCPHTDQPALDYVL
+16 PHTDQPAIEYVL

-41 AALREAEITHDAH
+41 AALVEAEIVHDADA
-54 EIAHGHERLHAIG
+54 IAHGHERLHAIG
-67 GYAAAARAARML
+67 GYAASARAARML

-88 IDNPVASFS
+88 INNPVDSFS

-138 LAYEGTLLVISHDR
+138 LAYEGTLLTISHDR

-165 AESKA
+165 AELKA

-182 LRAERMAQQAAVSA
+182 LRAERMAQQAAISA
-196 SQQRTIAHLQSF
+196 AQQRTIAHLQSF

-263 AAVGYG
+263 AAVGYCE
-269 QRTVLSGIKLSLEPG
+269 RTVLSGIKLSLEPG

-306 ELDVRAG
+306 ELDIRNG

-339 PLEHFKELD
+339 PLDHFKELD

-354 ELRSVL
+354 ELRGVL

-373 VAPFSGGEKARL
+373 VGPFSGGEKARL
-385 ALAMVVYRRPNLL
+385 ALAMVVYRKPNLL

-436 GATCDQLIRVCD
+436 GATCDQLVRVCD
-448 GSVGEFDGDPV
+448 GVVGEFDGDLDAYAKWLSSRGNT
-459 PRNVDAPTHPDL
+459 PRN
-471 VEPGDVIEKSLQPGK
+471 EGGGKSSERSPRQNDK
-486 AAGTPQQA
+486 AAKKQERALRETLKQAEAEMEQLQKAMQQA
-494 RMHAHRHHAW
+494 DAEVA
-504 HALAFGIQH
+504 APGFFNQDKFKVLAATQRQS
-513 VEAVAQ
+513 EARRKLDEA
-519 IMEKVIGR
+519 EAR
-527 VEALRRREAHVV
+527 WLAAAEAVEALA
-539 GVERVRHDQVRAFAA
+539 
-554 VGARHSHPERQVVA
+554 
-568 VVVAVVFEAAVFD
+568 
-581 DSARVFGLSRPVYQP
+581 
-596 SGALPV
+596 
-602 MALWISTA
+602 
-610 RRMCARSRPRACP
+610 
-623 GSGSSAGRARRS
+623 
-635 RGRAS
+635 
-640 RQASI
+640 
-645 NCGLRC
+645 N
-651 IAMATPNTVSGRPR
+651 
-665 RWNSRRM
+665 
-672 RQHADARSVFV
+672 
-683 DRLHAHVAS
+683 
-692 RIAGRADDLGQKL
+692 
-705 FAVARHRHA
+705 
-714 ARRCGRRSVLA
+714 
-725 ALFVQP
+725 

>member
-1 MSRHAQEASRSRPSP
+1 MLSFSNLRLRRGPRVLIDGLSATIHRGQRVGFVGRNGTGKSSLFALILGEIQPDQGDVSLPKNLTIATVAQEM
-16 RKCPHTDQPALDYVL
+16 PHTEQPAVDYVL

-54 EIAHGHERLHAIG
+54 DIAHGHERLHAIG

-88 IDNPVASFS
+88 INNPVASFS

-152 EFLDAICTHTLHL
+152 EFLDAVCTHTLHL

-269 QRTVLSGIKLSLEPG
+269 DRTVLSGIKLSLEPG

-306 ELDVRAG
+306 ELDIRAG

-339 PLEHFKELD
+339 PLEHFRELD

-365 VGDRVFEK
+365 VGERVFEK
-373 VAPFSGGEKARL
+373 VGPFSGGEKARL

-448 GSVGEFDGDPV
+448 GSVGEFDGDLDAYAKWLGSRGNA
-459 PRNVDAPTHPDL
+459 PRGEAGAVRAAASDKPARGNDKAQKKQERALRDAVQKAEAEMEQLQREMQLVDAEVAAPKFFAQDKFKVLATTQRQAETRRKLDL
-471 VEPGDVIEKSLQPGK
+471 
-486 AAGTPQQA
+486 A
-494 RMHAHRHHAW
+494 
-504 HALAFGIQH
+504 
-513 VEAVAQ
+513 
-519 IMEKVIGR
+519 
-527 VEALRRREAHVV
+527 
-539 GVERVRHDQVRAFAA
+539 
-554 VGARHSHPERQVVA
+554 
-568 VVVAVVFEAAVFD
+568 EAAWL
-581 DSARVFGLSRPVYQP
+581 A
-596 SGALPV
+596 A
-602 MALWISTA
+602 AE
-610 RRMCARSRPRACP
+610 
-623 GSGSSAGRARRS
+623 
-635 RGRAS
+635 AS
-640 RQASI
+640 EA
-645 NCGLRC
+645 
-651 IAMATPNTVSGRPR
+651 
-665 RWNSRRM
+665 
-672 RQHADARSVFV
+672 
-683 DRLHAHVAS
+683 
-692 RIAGRADDLGQKL
+692 
-705 FAVARHRHA
+705 A
-714 ARRCGRRSVLA
+714 AR
-725 ALFVQP
+725 

>member
-1 MSRHAQEASRSRPSP
+1 MLSFSNLRLRRGPRVLIDGLSATIHRGQRVGFVGRNGTGKSSLFAMILGELQPDQGDVSVPKNLSIATVAQEM
-16 RKCPHTDQPALDYVL
+16 PHTDQSAIEYVL

-41 AALREAEITHDAH
+41 AALTEAEIVHDADA
-54 EIAHGHERLHAIG
+54 IAHGHERLHAIG
-67 GYAAAARAARML
+67 GYAASARAARML

-88 IDNPVASFS
+88 ITHPVNSFS

-138 LAYEGTLLVISHDR
+138 LAYEGTLLTISHDR

-165 AESKA
+165 AELKA
-170 TLYTGNYSQFER
+170 TLYTGNYSQFEK
-182 LRAERMAQQAAVSA
+182 LRAERMAQQAAISA
-196 SQQRTIAHLQSF
+196 AQQRTIAHLQSF

-269 QRTVLSGIKLSLEPG
+269 DRTVLSGIKLSIEPG

-306 ELDVRAG
+306 ELDIRAG

-373 VAPFSGGEKARL
+373 VGPFSGGEKARL
-385 ALAMVVYRRPNLL
+385 SLAMVVYRKPNLL

-436 GATCDQLIRVCD
+436 GATCDQLVRVCD
-448 GSVGEFDGDPV
+448 GVVAEFDGDLDAYAKWLSARGNSS
-459 PRNVDAPTHPDL
+459 RNDGGAAKPSS
-471 VEPGDVIEKSLQPGK
+471 EKSARQNDQAAKKQERALREALKTAEAEMELLQK
-486 AAGTPQQA
+486 AMQQA
-494 RMHAHRHHAW
+494 DAEVA
-504 HALAFGIQH
+504 APGFFNQDKFKVLAATQRQT
-513 VEAVAQ
+513 EARRKLDEA
-519 IMEKVIGR
+519 EAR
-527 VEALRRREAHVV
+527 WLAAAEAVEAL
-539 GVERVRHDQVRAFAA
+539 
-554 VGARHSHPERQVVA
+554 
-568 VVVAVVFEAAVFD
+568 
-581 DSARVFGLSRPVYQP
+581 
-596 SGALPV
+596 
-602 MALWISTA
+602 
-610 RRMCARSRPRACP
+610 
-623 GSGSSAGRARRS
+623 AG
-635 RGRAS
+635 
-640 RQASI
+640 
-645 NCGLRC
+645 
-651 IAMATPNTVSGRPR
+651 
-665 RWNSRRM
+665 
-672 RQHADARSVFV
+672 
-683 DRLHAHVAS
+683 
-692 RIAGRADDLGQKL
+692 
-705 FAVARHRHA
+705 
-714 ARRCGRRSVLA
+714 
-725 ALFVQP
+725 

>member
-1 MSRHAQEASRSRPSP
+1 MLSFSNLRLRRGPRVLIDGLSATIHRGQRVGFVGRNGTGKSSLFAMILGELQPDQGDVSVPKNLSIATVAQEM
-16 RKCPHTDQPALDYVL
+16 PHTDQSAIEYVL

-41 AALREAEITHDAH
+41 AALAEAEIVHDADA
-54 EIAHGHERLHAIG
+54 IAHGHERLHAIG
-67 GYAAAARAARML
+67 GYAASARAARML

-88 IDNPVASFS
+88 ITHPVNSFS

-138 LAYEGTLLVISHDR
+138 LAYEGTLLTISHDR

-165 AESKA
+165 AELKA
-170 TLYTGNYSQFER
+170 TLYTGNYSQFEK
-182 LRAERMAQQAAVSA
+182 LRAELMAQQAAISA
-196 SQQRTIAHLQSF
+196 AQQRTIAHLQSF
-208 VDRFKASAAKARLA
+208 VDRFKASAALARLA

-269 QRTVLSGIKLSLEPG
+269 DRTVLSGIKLSIEPG

-306 ELDVRAG
+306 QLDIRAG

-373 VAPFSGGEKARL
+373 VGPFSGGEKARL
-385 ALAMVVYRRPNLL
+385 SLAMVVYRKPNLL

-436 GATCDQLIRVCD
+436 GATCDQLVRVCD
-448 GSVGEFDGDPV
+448 GVVAEFDGDLDAYAKWLSARGNTS
-459 PRNVDAPTHPDL
+459 RNDGGAAKPSS
-471 VEPGDVIEKSLQPGK
+471 EKSARQNDK
-486 AAGTPQQA
+486 AAKKQERALREALKQAEAEMEQLQKAMQQA
-494 RMHAHRHHAW
+494 DAEVA
-504 HALAFGIQH
+504 APGFFNQDKFKVLAATQRQT
-513 VEAVAQ
+513 EARRKLDEA
-519 IMEKVIGR
+519 EAR
-527 VEALRRREAHVV
+527 WLAAAEAVEAL
-539 GVERVRHDQVRAFAA
+539 
-554 VGARHSHPERQVVA
+554 
-568 VVVAVVFEAAVFD
+568 
-581 DSARVFGLSRPVYQP
+581 
-596 SGALPV
+596 
-602 MALWISTA
+602 
-610 RRMCARSRPRACP
+610 
-623 GSGSSAGRARRS
+623 AG
-635 RGRAS
+635 
-640 RQASI
+640 
-645 NCGLRC
+645 
-651 IAMATPNTVSGRPR
+651 
-665 RWNSRRM
+665 
-672 RQHADARSVFV
+672 
-683 DRLHAHVAS
+683 
-692 RIAGRADDLGQKL
+692 
-705 FAVARHRHA
+705 
-714 ARRCGRRSVLA
+714 
-725 ALFVQP
+725 

>member
-1 MSRHAQEASRSRPSP
+1 MLSFSNLRLRRGPRVLIDGLSATIHRGQRVGFVGRNGTGKSSLFAMILGELQPDQGDVSVPKNLSIATVAQEM
-16 RKCPHTDQPALDYVL
+16 PHTDQSAIEYVL

-41 AALREAEITHDAH
+41 AALTEAEIVHDADA
-54 EIAHGHERLHAIG
+54 IAHGHERLHAIG
-67 GYAAAARAARML
+67 GYAASARAARML

-88 IDNPVASFS
+88 ITHPVNSFS

-138 LAYEGTLLVISHDR
+138 LAYEGTLLTISHDR

-165 AESKA
+165 AELKA
-170 TLYTGNYSQFER
+170 TLYTGNYSQFEK
-182 LRAERMAQQAAVSA
+182 LRAERMAQQAAISA
-196 SQQRTIAHLQSF
+196 AQQRTIAHLQSF

-269 QRTVLSGIKLSLEPG
+269 DRTVLSGIKLSIEPG

-306 ELDVRAG
+306 ELDIRAG

-373 VAPFSGGEKARL
+373 VGPFSGGEKARL
-385 ALAMVVYRRPNLL
+385 SLAMVVYRKPNLL

-436 GATCDQLIRVCD
+436 GATCDQLVRVCD
-448 GSVGEFDGDPV
+448 GVVAEFDGDLDAYAKWLSARGNSS
-459 PRNVDAPTHPDL
+459 RNDGGAAKPSS
-471 VEPGDVIEKSLQPGK
+471 EKSARQNDK
-486 AAGTPQQA
+486 AAKKQERALREALKTAEAEMELLQKAMQQA
-494 RMHAHRHHAW
+494 DAEVA
-504 HALAFGIQH
+504 APGFFNQDKFKVLAATQRQT
-513 VEAVAQ
+513 EARRKLDEA
-519 IMEKVIGR
+519 EAR
-527 VEALRRREAHVV
+527 WLAAAEAVEAL
-539 GVERVRHDQVRAFAA
+539 
-554 VGARHSHPERQVVA
+554 
-568 VVVAVVFEAAVFD
+568 
-581 DSARVFGLSRPVYQP
+581 
-596 SGALPV
+596 
-602 MALWISTA
+602 
-610 RRMCARSRPRACP
+610 
-623 GSGSSAGRARRS
+623 AG
-635 RGRAS
+635 
-640 RQASI
+640 
-645 NCGLRC
+645 
-651 IAMATPNTVSGRPR
+651 
-665 RWNSRRM
+665 
-672 RQHADARSVFV
+672 
-683 DRLHAHVAS
+683 
-692 RIAGRADDLGQKL
+692 
-705 FAVARHRHA
+705 
-714 ARRCGRRSVLA
+714 
-725 ALFVQP
+725 

>member
-1 MSRHAQEASRSRPSP
+1 MLSFSNLRLRRGPRVLIDGLSATIHRGQRVGFVGRNGTGKSSLFAMILGELQPDQGDVSVPKNLSIATVAQEM
-16 RKCPHTDQPALDYVL
+16 PHTDQPAIEYVL

-41 AALREAEITHDAH
+41 AALTEAEIVHDADA
-54 EIAHGHERLHAIG
+54 IAHGHERLHAIG
-67 GYAAAARAARML
+67 GYAASARAARML

-88 IDNPVASFS
+88 INHPVNSFS

-138 LAYEGTLLVISHDR
+138 LAYEGTLLTISHDR

-165 AESKA
+165 AELKA
-170 TLYTGNYSQFER
+170 TLYTGNYSQFEK
-182 LRAERMAQQAAVSA
+182 LRAERMAQQAAISA
-196 SQQRTIAHLQSF
+196 AQQRTIAHLQSF

-269 QRTVLSGIKLSLEPG
+269 DRTVLSGIKLSIEPG

-306 ELDVRAG
+306 ELDIRAG

-373 VAPFSGGEKARL
+373 VGPFSGGEKARL
-385 ALAMVVYRRPNLL
+385 SLAMVVYRKPNLL

-436 GATCDQLIRVCD
+436 GATCDQLVRVCD
-448 GSVGEFDGDPV
+448 GVVAEFDGDLDAYAKWLSARGNTS
-459 PRNVDAPTHPDL
+459 RNDGGAAKPAS
-471 VEPGDVIEKSLQPGK
+471 EKSARQNDK
-486 AAGTPQQA
+486 AAKKQERALREALKQAEAEMEQLQKAMQQA
-494 RMHAHRHHAW
+494 DAEVA
-504 HALAFGIQH
+504 APGFFNQDKFKVLAATQRQT
-513 VEAVAQ
+513 EARRKLDEA
-519 IMEKVIGR
+519 EAR
-527 VEALRRREAHVV
+527 WLAAAEAVEAL
-539 GVERVRHDQVRAFAA
+539 
-554 VGARHSHPERQVVA
+554 
-568 VVVAVVFEAAVFD
+568 
-581 DSARVFGLSRPVYQP
+581 
-596 SGALPV
+596 
-602 MALWISTA
+602 
-610 RRMCARSRPRACP
+610 
-623 GSGSSAGRARRS
+623 AG
-635 RGRAS
+635 
-640 RQASI
+640 
-645 NCGLRC
+645 
-651 IAMATPNTVSGRPR
+651 
-665 RWNSRRM
+665 
-672 RQHADARSVFV
+672 
-683 DRLHAHVAS
+683 
-692 RIAGRADDLGQKL
+692 
-705 FAVARHRHA
+705 
-714 ARRCGRRSVLA
+714 
-725 ALFVQP
+725 

>member
-1 MSRHAQEASRSRPSP
+1 MLSFSNLRLRRGPRVLIDGLSATIHRGQRVGFVGRNGTGKSSLFALILGEIQPDQGDVSLPKSLTIASVAQEM
-16 RKCPHTDQPALDYVL
+16 PHTEQPAIEYVL

-152 EFLDAICTHTLHL
+152 EFLDAVCTHTLHL

-269 QRTVLSGIKLSLEPG
+269 ERTVLSGIKLSLEPG

-306 ELDVRAG
+306 ELEIRAG

-448 GSVGEFDGDPV
+448 GTVGEFDGDLDVYAKWLSSRGSAMRQDAGPSK
-459 PRNVDAPTHPDL
+459 PTGGERSARNNDKAQKKQERALRDAL
-471 VEPGDVIEKSLQPGK
+471 K
-486 AAGTPQQA
+486 AAEAEMERLQRDLQQVDREVA
-494 RMHAHRHHAW
+494 APGFFSQDKFKV
-504 HALAFGIQH
+504 LATTQRQSETRRKLD
-513 VEAVAQ
+513 EA
-519 IMEKVIGR
+519 
-527 VEALRRREAHVV
+527 
-539 GVERVRHDQVRAFAA
+539 
-554 VGARHSHPERQVVA
+554 
-568 VVVAVVFEAAVFD
+568 EAAWL
-581 DSARVFGLSRPVYQP
+581 A
-596 SGALPV
+596 A
-602 MALWISTA
+602 AE
-610 RRMCARSRPRACP
+610 
-623 GSGSSAGRARRS
+623 
-635 RGRAS
+635 AS
-640 RQASI
+640 EA
-645 NCGLRC
+645 
-651 IAMATPNTVSGRPR
+651 
-665 RWNSRRM
+665 
-672 RQHADARSVFV
+672 
-683 DRLHAHVAS
+683 
-692 RIAGRADDLGQKL
+692 
-705 FAVARHRHA
+705 A
-714 ARRCGRRSVLA
+714 AR
-725 ALFVQP
+725 

>member
-1 MSRHAQEASRSRPSP
+1 MLSFSNLRLRRGPRVLIDGLSATIHRGQRIGFVGRNGTGKSSLFALIQGEISPDQGDVSLPRNLLIASVAQEM
-16 RKCPHTDQPALDYVL
+16 PHTSAPAIEYVL

-41 AALREAEITHDAH
+41 ADLREAEILHDANR
-54 EIAHGHERLHAIG
+54 IGHGHERLHAIG
-67 GYAAAARAARML
+67 GYAASARAARML
-79 DGLGFKPDQ
+79 DGLGFKPDT
-88 IDNPVASFS
+88 INNPVDSFS

-105 LARVLMTRADLML
+105 LARVLMTRADLLL

-138 LAYEGTLLVISHDR
+138 LAYEGTLLLISHDR
-152 EFLDAICTHTLHL
+152 EFLDAVCTHTLHL
-165 AESKA
+165 AESRA

-182 LRAERMAQQAAVSA
+182 LRADRLAQQAAVSA
-196 SQQRTIAHLQSF
+196 TQQRTIAHLQSF
-208 VDRFKASAAKARLA
+208 VDRFKASAAKARQA

-239 ADSEFSFDFPAPDK
+239 ADSEFSFDFPQPDR

-269 QRTVLSGIKLSLEPG
+269 ERTVLSNIKLSLEPG

-306 ELDVRAG
+306 ELDIRDG

-339 PLEHFKELD
+339 PLEHFRELD

-385 ALAMVVYRRPNLL
+385 ALAMVVYRKPNLL

-413 ALEIALSDFDGAV
+413 ALELALQDFNGAV

-448 GSVGEFDGDPV
+448 GAVGEFDGDLDDYARWLSTRGNA
-459 PRNVDAPTHPDL
+459 PRNDGGAGKSASADKSPRQNDKAQKKQERALREALKKAEVELEQMQKAMQLADAE
-471 VEPGDVIEKSLQPGK
+471 VAAPGFFNQDKFKVL
-486 AAGTPQQA
+486 AATQRQTEA
-494 RMHAHRHHAW
+494 RRKLDEAEARW
-504 HALAFGIQH
+504 LAAA
-513 VEAVAQ
+513 EA
-519 IMEKVIGR
+519 
-527 VEALRRREAHVV
+527 VEAL
-539 GVERVRHDQVRAFAA
+539 
-554 VGARHSHPERQVVA
+554 
-568 VVVAVVFEAAVFD
+568 
-581 DSARVFGLSRPVYQP
+581 
-596 SGALPV
+596 SG
-602 MALWISTA
+602 
-610 RRMCARSRPRACP
+610 
-623 GSGSSAGRARRS
+623 
-635 RGRAS
+635 
-640 RQASI
+640 
-645 NCGLRC
+645 
-651 IAMATPNTVSGRPR
+651 
-665 RWNSRRM
+665 
-672 RQHADARSVFV
+672 
-683 DRLHAHVAS
+683 
-692 RIAGRADDLGQKL
+692 
-705 FAVARHRHA
+705 
-714 ARRCGRRSVLA
+714 
-725 ALFVQP
+725 

>member
-1 MSRHAQEASRSRPSP
+1 MLSFSNLRLRRGPRVLIDGLSATIHRGQRVGFVGRNGTGKSSLFAMILGELQPDQGDVSVPKNLSIATVAQEM
-16 RKCPHTDQPALDYVL
+16 PHTDQSAIEYVL

-41 AALREAEITHDAH
+41 AALTEAEIVHDADA
-54 EIAHGHERLHAIG
+54 IAHGHERLHAIG
-67 GYAAAARAARML
+67 GYAASARAARML

-88 IDNPVASFS
+88 ITHPVNSFS

-138 LAYEGTLLVISHDR
+138 LAYEGTLLTISHDR

-165 AESKA
+165 AELKA
-170 TLYTGNYSQFER
+170 TLYTGNYSQFEK
-182 LRAERMAQQAAVSA
+182 LRAELMAQQAAISA
-196 SQQRTIAHLQSF
+196 AQQRTIAHLQSF

-269 QRTVLSGIKLSLEPG
+269 DRTVLSGIKLSIEPG

-306 ELDVRAG
+306 QLDIRAG

-373 VAPFSGGEKARL
+373 VGPFSGGEKARL
-385 ALAMVVYRRPNLL
+385 SLAMVVYRKPNLL

-436 GATCDQLIRVCD
+436 GATCDQLVRVCD
-448 GSVGEFDGDPV
+448 GVVAEFDGDLDAYAKWLSARGNTS
-459 PRNVDAPTHPDL
+459 RNDGGAAKPSS
-471 VEPGDVIEKSLQPGK
+471 EKSARQNDK
-486 AAGTPQQA
+486 AAKKQERALREALKQAEAEMEQLQKAMQQA
-494 RMHAHRHHAW
+494 DAEVA
-504 HALAFGIQH
+504 APGFFNQDKFKVLAATQRQT
-513 VEAVAQ
+513 EARRKLDEA
-519 IMEKVIGR
+519 EAR
-527 VEALRRREAHVV
+527 WLAAAEAVEAL
-539 GVERVRHDQVRAFAA
+539 
-554 VGARHSHPERQVVA
+554 
-568 VVVAVVFEAAVFD
+568 
-581 DSARVFGLSRPVYQP
+581 
-596 SGALPV
+596 
-602 MALWISTA
+602 
-610 RRMCARSRPRACP
+610 
-623 GSGSSAGRARRS
+623 AG
-635 RGRAS
+635 
-640 RQASI
+640 
-645 NCGLRC
+645 
-651 IAMATPNTVSGRPR
+651 
-665 RWNSRRM
+665 
-672 RQHADARSVFV
+672 
-683 DRLHAHVAS
+683 
-692 RIAGRADDLGQKL
+692 
-705 FAVARHRHA
+705 
-714 ARRCGRRSVLA
+714 
-725 ALFVQP
+725 

>member
-1 MSRHAQEASRSRPSP
+1 MLSFSNLRLRRGPRVLIDGLSATIHRGQRVGFVGRNGTGKSSLFAMILGEIQPDQGDVSLPKSLTIATVAQEM
-16 RKCPHTDQPALDYVL
+16 PHTDQPAIEYVL

-88 IDNPVASFS
+88 ISHPVASFS

-182 LRAERMAQQAAVSA
+182 LRAERMAQQAAISA
-196 SQQRTIAHLQSF
+196 AQQRTIAHLQSF

-222 QSRVKMIERIK
+222 QSRVKMIERIQ

-239 ADSEFSFDFPAPDK
+239 ADSEFSFEFPAPDK

-269 QRTVLSGIKLSLEPG
+269 ERTVLSGIKLSLEPG

-306 ELDVRAG
+306 ELDIRAG

-354 ELRSVL
+354 ELRNVL

-373 VAPFSGGEKARL
+373 VGPFSGGEKARL
-385 ALAMVVYRRPNLL
+385 ALAMVVYRKPNLL

-436 GATCDQLIRVCD
+436 GATCDQLVRVCD
-448 GSVGEFDGDPV
+448 GSVGEFDGDLDAYAKWLGSRGNA
-459 PRNVDAPTHPDL
+459 PRAEAGAARATASDRPARGNDKAQKKQERALRDALQKAEAEMEQLQRQMQQVDAEVAAPGFFAQDKFRVLATTQRQAETRRKLDL
-471 VEPGDVIEKSLQPGK
+471 
-486 AAGTPQQA
+486 A
-494 RMHAHRHHAW
+494 
-504 HALAFGIQH
+504 
-513 VEAVAQ
+513 
-519 IMEKVIGR
+519 
-527 VEALRRREAHVV
+527 
-539 GVERVRHDQVRAFAA
+539 
-554 VGARHSHPERQVVA
+554 
-568 VVVAVVFEAAVFD
+568 EAA
-581 DSARVFGLSRPVYQP
+581 
-596 SGALPV
+596 
-602 MALWISTA
+602 W
-610 RRMCARSRPRACP
+610 
-623 GSGSSAGRARRS
+623 
-635 RGRAS
+635 
-640 RQASI
+640 
-645 NCGLRC
+645 
-651 IAMATPNTVSGRPR
+651 
-665 RWNSRRM
+665 
-672 RQHADARSVFV
+672 
-683 DRLHAHVAS
+683 
-692 RIAGRADDLGQKL
+692 
-705 FAVARHRHA
+705 
-714 ARRCGRRSVLA
+714 LA
-725 ALFVQP
+725 AAEASEAATR

>member
-1 MSRHAQEASRSRPSP
+1 MLSFSNLRLRRGPRVLIDGLSATIHRGQRVGFVGRNGTGKSSLFALILGEIQPDQGDVSLPKSLTIATVAQEM
-16 RKCPHTDQPALDYVL
+16 PHTEQPAIEYVL

-152 EFLDAICTHTLHL
+152 EFLDAVCTHTLHL

-269 QRTVLSGIKLSLEPG
+269 ERTVLSGIKLSLEPG

-306 ELDVRAG
+306 ELEIRAG

-448 GSVGEFDGDPV
+448 GTVGEFDGDLDDYAKWIGSRGNT
-459 PRNVDAPTHPDL
+459 PRAEAGAVRAAASERPARGND
-471 VEPGDVIEKSLQPGK
+471 K
-486 AAGTPQQA
+486 AQKKQE
-494 RMHAHRHHAW
+494 R
-504 HALAFGIQH
+504 
-513 VEAVAQ
+513 
-519 IMEKVIGR
+519 
-527 VEALRRREAHVV
+527 ALRDALQKAEAEMEQLQREMQLVDTEVAAPGFFAQDKFRVLATTQRQTETRRKLELA
-539 GVERVRHDQVRAFAA
+539 
-554 VGARHSHPERQVVA
+554 
-568 VVVAVVFEAAVFD
+568 EAAWL
-581 DSARVFGLSRPVYQP
+581 A
-596 SGALPV
+596 A
-602 MALWISTA
+602 AE
-610 RRMCARSRPRACP
+610 
-623 GSGSSAGRARRS
+623 
-635 RGRAS
+635 AS
-640 RQASI
+640 EA
-645 NCGLRC
+645 
-651 IAMATPNTVSGRPR
+651 
-665 RWNSRRM
+665 
-672 RQHADARSVFV
+672 
-683 DRLHAHVAS
+683 
-692 RIAGRADDLGQKL
+692 
-705 FAVARHRHA
+705 A
-714 ARRCGRRSVLA
+714 AR
-725 ALFVQP
+725 